1 MIDLKIEMT
10 EEDIYNIPKVQKKKL
25 VSSNIKDLALEYLI
39 EENSTTLKTGH
50 KNALFQTSLAYQ
62 MSVLKRLDN

>member
-50 KNALFQTSLAYQ
+50 KNALF
-62 MSVLKRLDN
+62 